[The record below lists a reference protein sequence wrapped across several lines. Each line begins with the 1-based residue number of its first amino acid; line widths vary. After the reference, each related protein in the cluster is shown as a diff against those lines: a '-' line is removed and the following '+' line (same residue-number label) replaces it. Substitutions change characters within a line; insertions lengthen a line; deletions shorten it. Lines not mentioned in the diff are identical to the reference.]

1 MKLWNTAK
9 NNDAGFTF
17 GWALALHGLGLALFW
32 CGCFLLWENWF
43 YGGDVSHWASRVAEI
58 ASFCAI
64 GLVATRVLLSEK
76 KMALAA
82 MAFQLGAFGLQSVGL
97 AAPFGAVACGMCA
110 GAATALFLC
119 AAMIVFSRFR
129 PRATQVCIIGAFIVS
144 HGIAVAATWVAPDA
158 LAQVD
163 SLALMVGSLLLFF
176 TCLSCPELSV
186 RESFTREERDLSKSE
201 AGAGVP
207 PIGEGAAQR
216 TGETDSSHNRLR
228 AVWFLMRPIV
238 VPAMVFALLCGVAT
252 QLFVEGAASSSGLY
266 VMADI
271 AAVVALAI
279 LLGIAFFDIDL
290 TVETSTLVVLPVFAG
305 IMLAASLLSPD
316 GIVDIGVCIRTSFT
330 VVQVLVWVYFAR
342 EGYESGSISL
352 AAFALSFGLLRGS
365 VLIGRLLGTATSFLG
380 ASSLSNLLFALIAL
394 WLLYVTV
401 MLFRGMMALR
411 RSSSAASDRAVKE
424 TDSEGTSL
432 SVPAACHAIANR
444 YGLSSR
450 EERIMELFA
459 SGRTASYIGKELFV
473 SESTVR
479 TYIRRIYQ
487 KMDSHSRQDLMDEIE
502 IELNRSSCFESDYAS

>member
-64 GLVATRVLLSEK
+64 GLVATRVSLSEK

-97 AAPFGAVACGMCA
+97 VAPLGAIACGMCA

-144 HGIAVAATWVAPDA
+144 HGIAVAATWVAPDS

-176 TCLSCPELSV
+176 TCLSCPDLSEE
-186 RESFTREERDLSKSE
+186 ESFAREERDLSKSE

-207 PIGEGAAQR
+207 PIGEGASQR
-216 TGETDSSHNRLR
+216 DGGQNRLR
-228 AVWFLMRPIV
+228 AVWLLMRPIV
-238 VPAMVFALLCGVAT
+238 VPAMVFALLCGAAT
-252 QLFVEGAASSSGLY
+252 QLFVEGAAPSSGLY

-271 AAVVALAI
+271 AAVVALVI
-279 LLGIAFFDIDL
+279 LFGIAFFDIDL

-316 GIVDIGVCIRTSFT
+316 GIVDIGVCIRASFT

-342 EGYESGSISL
+342 EGYESGSIFL

-365 VLIGRLLGTATSFLG
+365 VLVGRLLGAAASFLG

-459 SGRTASYIGKELFV
+459 SGRTASYIGKELFI

-502 IELNRSSCFESDYAS
+502 MELSRSSCSESDYTS

>member
-9 NNDAGFTF
+9 DNGAGFTF

-58 ASFCAI
+58 VSFCAI
-64 GLVATRVLLSEK
+64 GLVATRVSLSEK

-97 AAPFGAVACGMCA
+97 VAPLGAIACGMCA

-144 HGIAVAATWVAPDA
+144 HGIAVAATWVAPDS

-176 TCLSCPELSV
+176 TCLSCPDLSEE
-186 RESFTREERDLSKSE
+186 ESFAREERDLSKSE

-207 PIGEGAAQR
+207 PIGEGASQR
-216 TGETDSSHNRLR
+216 DGGQNRLR
-228 AVWFLMRPIV
+228 AVWLLMRPIV
-238 VPAMVFALLCGVAT
+238 VPAMVFALLCGAAT
-252 QLFVEGAASSSGLY
+252 QLFVEGAAPSSGLY

-271 AAVVALAI
+271 AAVVALVI
-279 LLGIAFFDIDL
+279 LFGIAFFDIDL

-316 GIVDIGVCIRTSFT
+316 GIVDIGVCIRASFT

-342 EGYESGSISL
+342 EGYESGSIFL

-365 VLIGRLLGTATSFLG
+365 VLVGRLLGAAASFLG

-401 MLFRGMMALR
+401 MLFCGMMALR
-411 RSSSAASDRAVKE
+411 RPSSAVSDQVAKE
-424 TDSEGTSL
+424 TDSEGASL
-432 SVPAACHAIANR
+432 SVPAACHSIANR

-459 SGRTASYIGKELFV
+459 SGRTASYIGKELFI

-502 IELNRSSCFESDYAS
+502 MELSRSSCSESDYTS